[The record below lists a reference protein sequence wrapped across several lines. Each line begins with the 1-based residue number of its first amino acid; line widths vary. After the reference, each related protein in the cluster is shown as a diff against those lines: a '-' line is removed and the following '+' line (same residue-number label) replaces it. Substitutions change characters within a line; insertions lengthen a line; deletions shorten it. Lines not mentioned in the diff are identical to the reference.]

1 MERLLIS
8 ACLIGADCKYSG
20 GNNALDGGTLRALRG
35 RYELVPVCPE
45 FAGGLPTPRDPSER
59 LNGRVVSCNGRDVTR
74 EYERGA
80 DVAFELARR
89 FACHK
94 ALMKERSPS
103 CGSGQIYD
111 GSFSGTLTDGWGTA
125 AALLRE
131 RGVCVV
137 GESRLEE
144 LLRELDIAE

>member
-20 GNNALDGGTLRALRG
+20 GNNALNGGTLLALRE

-59 LNGRVVSCNGRDVTR
+59 LNDRVVSCNGRDVTR
-74 EYERGA
+74 EYECGA
-80 DVAFELARR
+80 EVALGLARR
-89 FACHK
+89 FGCHK

-103 CGSGQIYD
+103 CGSGEIYD
-111 GSFSGTLTDGWGTA
+111 GSFSGTVISGYGTA
-125 AALLRE
+125 AEKLRAA
-131 RGVCVV
+131 GIDVI
-137 GESRLEE
+137 GESSVFSL
-144 LLRELDIAE
+144 IGGQMK

>member
-45 FAGGLPTPRDPSER
+45 FAGGLPAPRDPSER

-80 DVAFELARR
+80 DVALELARR
-89 FACHK
+89 FDCHK

-103 CGSGQIYD
+103 CGSGEIYD
-111 GSFSGTLTDGWGTA
+111 GSFSGTVISGYGTA
-125 AALLRE
+125 AEKLRAA
-131 RGVCVV
+131 GVEVI
-137 GESRLEE
+137 GESRVYC
-144 LLRELDIAE
+144 LLRDL

>member
-1 MERLLIS
+1 MKLLVS
-8 ACLIGADCKYSG
+8 ACLLGVGCRY
-20 GNNALDGGTLRALRG
+20 DGKSNQLPQYKRLLKEHTCI
-35 RYELVPVCPE
+35 PVCPE
-45 FAGGLPTPRDPSER
+45 QLGGLPTPRCPAER
-59 LNGRVVSCNGRDVTR
+59 LGGKIVTEDGRDVT
-74 EYERGA
+74 EQFLRGTA
-80 DVAFELARR
+80 EALRLCDLYH
-89 FACHK
+89 CK
-94 ALMKERSPS
+94 AALLKERSPS

-144 LLRELDIAE
+144 LLRELGIAK

>member
-20 GNNALDGGTLRALRG
+20 GNNALDGGTLRALRE

-80 DVAFELARR
+80 DVALELSRR
-89 FACHK
+89 FDCHK

-103 CGSGQIYD
+103 CGSGEIYD
-111 GSFSGTLTDGWGTA
+111 GSFSGTVISGYGTA
-125 AALLRE
+125 AEKLRAA
-131 RGVCVV
+131 GVEVI
-137 GESRLEE
+137 GESRVYCLIRN
-144 LLRELDIAE
+144 L

>member
-20 GNNALDGGTLRALRG
+20 SNNALDGGTLRALRE

-59 LNGRVVSCNGRDVTR
+59 LNGRVVSCNGCDVTR

-80 DVAFELARR
+80 DVALELARR
-89 FACHK
+89 FDCHK

-103 CGSGQIYD
+103 CGSGEIYD
-111 GSFSGTLTDGWGTA
+111 GSFSGTVISGYGTA
-125 AALLRE
+125 AEKLCAA
-131 RGVCVV
+131 GVEVI
-137 GESRLEE
+137 GESRVYC
-144 LLRELDIAE
+144 LLWDL

>member
-20 GNNALDGGTLRALRG
+20 GNNALDGGTLRALRE

-80 DVAFELARR
+80 DVALELARR
-89 FACHK
+89 FDCHK

-103 CGSGQIYD
+103 CGSGEIYD
-111 GSFSGTLTDGWGTA
+111 GSFSGTVISGYGTA
-125 AALLRE
+125 AEKLRAAGAE
-131 RGVCVV
+131 VI
-137 GESRLEE
+137 GESRVYC
-144 LLRELDIAE
+144 LLRDL